1 MGKRILV
8 SLNLILICFCT
19 VSAQSDANPTTK
31 PFPSKPVTV
40 VTPKGVTTTKTAAQT
55 APSVKTTTNV
65 KPPVVAGKGLTT
77 AKAAT
82 QPPKAKVAPKPPVK
96 TTAKAATK
104 TPVKGKT
111 AVAAKTTKSK
121 TTTKTAVKTTTK
133 AKIPT
138 AATTVKAKTPA
149 STPANTKPVAA
160 KTTVQTKSVPT
171 QYTTAVVKKTPQA
184 AVVIPQTPMSF
195 NKEMLVAVNAL
206 RKSGTTCGGEKMPP
220 VKPLAW
226 SAQLENAAEV
236 HVTDMDA
243 NDHFSHAG
251 TNGTLP
257 DDRIKAAGY
266 EWARVGEN
274 IGQGYKNV
282 SAAIKGWKESPN
294 HCKQM
299 MNADMTNI
307 GAAKKGKYWC
317 QTFASPLD

>member
-19 VSAQSDANPTTK
+19 VSAQSDATPTTK

-40 VTPKGVTTTKTAAQT
+40 VTPKGVTTTKTAAQPT
-55 APSVKTTTNV
+55 PSVKTTANV
-65 KPPVVAGKGLTT
+65 KPPIVAGKGLTT
-77 AKAAT
+77 TKAAT
-82 QPPKAKVAPKPPVK
+82 QTPTAKVAPKTPVK

-104 TPVKGKT
+104 PPVKGKT
-111 AVAAKTTKSK
+111 AVAATKSKGK
-121 TTTKTAVKTTTK
+121 TTTKTAVKTPTK

-149 STPANTKPVAA
+149 AATPVKAKPTAA
-160 KTTVQTKSVPT
+160 TTVQTKSVPI
-171 QYTTAVVKKTPQA
+171 QYSTNVVKTAPKA

-195 NKEMLVAVNAL
+195 TKEMLTAVNAL
-206 RKSGTTCGGEKMPP
+206 RKSGTTCGGEKMLP
-220 VKPLAW
+220 VKPLVW
-226 SAQLENAAEV
+226 NAQLENAATV
-236 HVTDMDA
+236 HVADMDA

-257 DDRIKAAGY
+257 DDRIKEAGY

-299 MNADMTNI
+299 MNADMINI